1 MQSSRK
7 QPSRRLEKR
16 ENSRRWLLIPAL
28 CAAVILAVVLFF
40 VGRSVIR
47 DRKNGGCSGCPGGCP
62 GCGGKC
68 SHE

>member
-1 MQSSRK
+1 MATIIV
-7 QPSRRLEKR
+7 L
-16 ENSRRWLLIPAL
+16 
-28 CAAVILAVVLFF
+28 VILAVVLFF

-47 DRKNGGCSGCPGGCP
+47 DRKNGGCPGGCP

>member
-1 MQSSRK
+1 MATIIV
-7 QPSRRLEKR
+7 L
-16 ENSRRWLLIPAL
+16 
-28 CAAVILAVVLFF
+28 VILAAVLFF

-47 DRKNGGCSGCPGGCP
+47 DRKNGGCSGCPGGGP

>member
-1 MQSSRK
+1 MATIIV
-7 QPSRRLEKR
+7 L
-16 ENSRRWLLIPAL
+16 
-28 CAAVILAVVLFF
+28 VILAVVLFF

-62 GCGGKC
+62 GCSGKC

>member
-1 MQSSRK
+1 MATIIV
-7 QPSRRLEKR
+7 L
-16 ENSRRWLLIPAL
+16 
-28 CAAVILAVVLFF
+28 VILAVVLFF

-47 DRKNGGCSGCPGGCP
+47 DRKNGGCSGCPGA

>member
-1 MQSSRK
+1 MATIIV
-7 QPSRRLEKR
+7 L
-16 ENSRRWLLIPAL
+16 
-28 CAAVILAVVLFF
+28 VILAVVLFF

-47 DRKNGGCSGCPGGCP
+47 DRKNGGCP